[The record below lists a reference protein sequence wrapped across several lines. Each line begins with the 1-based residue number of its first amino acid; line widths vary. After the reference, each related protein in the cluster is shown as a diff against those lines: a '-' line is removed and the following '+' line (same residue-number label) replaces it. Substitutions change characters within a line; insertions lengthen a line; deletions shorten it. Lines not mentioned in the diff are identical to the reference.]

1 MSPTSIR
8 FAVLVVLAAA
18 LQLLLWTAFRWV
30 GLQVHGEVS
39 GAPIPDWYGF
49 LGLPLNQIISIAPA
63 FIVGWLAGRRG
74 PALGAL
80 MGVLASLVS
89 WRFHSLPGVWS
100 GWSFHFCSARLH
112 WTFSHQRSLPRFLVA
127 SPVRQ
132 ARSLSAYAC
141 GQHDRLI
148 VRSSSVHGVALCA
161 VLGLSARPSSSW
173 TPGESFL

>member
-18 LQLLLWTAFRWV
+18 LQLLLWAGFRWV

-63 FIVGWLAGRRG
+63 FVVGWLADRRG

-80 MGVLASLVS
+80 MGVLASLS
-89 WRFHSLPGVWS
+89 AGAFIPCPGS
-100 GWSFHFCSARLH
+100 GRAGRFHFCSARLH
-112 WTFSHQRSLPRFLVA
+112 CTSSHQRSPQRFLVA

-132 ARSLSAYAC
+132 ARSLASDMRPDPQFPPDADLRGIATAT
-141 GQHDRLI
+141 R
-148 VRSSSVHGVALCA
+148 GV
-161 VLGLSARPSSSW
+161 
-173 TPGESFL
+173 